1 MNLITNGNHKLPTFV
16 EFEWERYKFSFKQCD
31 LRITSMKCYPKIKQS
46 SNKHS
51 KMENE
56 ISDRSVYIT
65 IVTVLKNHFYTL
77 YHNTKK
83 KDKKVRFDY

>member
-1 MNLITNGNHKLPTFV
+1 
-16 EFEWERYKFSFKQCD
+16 
-31 LRITSMKCYPKIKQS
+31 MKCYPKINQS

-65 IVTVLKNHFYTL
+65 ILTVLKNHFYTL